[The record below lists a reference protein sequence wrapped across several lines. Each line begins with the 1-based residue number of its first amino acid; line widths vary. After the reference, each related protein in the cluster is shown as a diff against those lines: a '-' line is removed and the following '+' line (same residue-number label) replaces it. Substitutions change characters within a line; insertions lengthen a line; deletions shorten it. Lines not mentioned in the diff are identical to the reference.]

1 MSTKVAQWKI
11 DEVTNLSG
19 KIENSQA
26 VGIVNIGGIPARQLQ
41 EMRSNLRGKADL
53 RVSKNTL
60 INIALDDAEKEGV
73 NKLEEHLEGQT
84 SLVFSDINP
93 FKLYNMLEESK
104 TTAPASAG
112 DIAQKDIVIEEGP
125 TSLEP
130 GPVLSDL
137 QQAGL
142 PAGIDGGD
150 VVIQNTTTIVEE
162 GEEINAKV
170 ADVLS
175 KLDIEPMEVGLKLK
189 AVVEEGTIFEPETLA
204 LDIDKYREAITTAQA
219 RSVALAMGV
228 NYPTK
233 ETIKPLI
240 QKAFRESVSLGI
252 ETEIFEPEVLEKL
265 VAKANL
271 DANAISSK
279 IGEDFLSDED

>member
-1 MSTKVAQWKI
+1 MSSKVAEWKVNEVSNLSTKI
-11 DEVTNLSG
+11 D
-19 KIENSQA
+19 NSEA
-26 VGIVNIGGIPARQLQ
+26 VGIVDIGGIPARQLQ

-53 RVSKNTL
+53 RVSRNTL
-60 INIALDDAEKEGV
+60 IEISLDTAEKE
-73 NKLEEHLEGQT
+73 NIKELKEYLEGQT

-112 DIAQKDIVIEEGP
+112 DIAQKDIVVEEGP

-150 VVIQNTTTIVEE
+150 VVIQNTTTIVEK

-175 KLDIEPMEVGLKLK
+175 KLDIEPMEVGLKLR

-204 LDIDKYREAITTAQA
+204 IDIDKYREDITTAQSRA
-219 RSVALAMGV
+219 LALAMGIQH
-228 NYPTK
+228 PTE

-240 QKAFRESVSLGI
+240 HKAYTEALAVGI
-252 ETEIFEPEVLEKL
+252 EAEIFEPEVLKKL
-265 VAKANL
+265 VAKANI
-271 DANAISSK
+271 DASTISSK
-279 IGEDFLSDED
+279 IGEDFLPDED

>member
-1 MSTKVAQWKI
+1 MSSKVAEWKI
-11 DEVTNLSG
+11 NEVSNLSTR
-19 KIENSQA
+19 IDTSQA
-26 VGIVNIGGIPARQLQ
+26 VGIVDIGGIPARQLQ

-60 INIALDDAEKEGV
+60 INIALNNAEKEGI
-73 NKLEEHLEGQT
+73 KDLKEYLEGQT

-150 VVIQNTTTIVEE
+150 VVIQNTTTIVEK

-175 KLDIEPMEVGLKLK
+175 KLDIEPMEVGLKLR
-189 AVVEEGTIFEPETLA
+189 AVVEEATIFEPETLEI
-204 LDIDKYREAITTAQA
+204 DIDKYREDITQAHA
-219 RSVALAMGV
+219 RSLALAM
-228 NYPTK
+228 NIQYPTE
-233 ETIKPLI
+233 ETIEPLI
-240 QKAFRESVSLGI
+240 KKAYTEALAVGI
-252 ETEIFEPEVLEKL
+252 ESEIFEPEVLKKL
-265 VAKANL
+265 VAKANI
-271 DANAISSK
+271 DAGTISSK